1 MKKRI
6 LFFILAA
13 ALLCSFLPSLGA
25 LAENHFTSAA
35 ATEVAEGE
43 TFGYQIDL
51 TALPEEIKAAPYT
64 VIISG
69 SPMIKA
75 VAFEGELQPT
85 YDQEKNVY
93 TVTSEQLN
101 GVTTLK
107 VNVSFSEGAVA
118 GQQLTV
124 TTAVRGTEGEPISE
138 DLSVTV
144 KAATTTPP
152 EEGTDNGGEEI
163 GGENGFAITGG
174 GGGGDAGGGSS
185 VYAGSADNYLKSLAV
200 NGLDLSPVF
209 HKTNDTYF
217 LTVDADTTTIS
228 VGAKA
233 NDAKATVVV
242 TGNSGFHS
250 GLNKVLISV
259 TAENGGVRYYRIYVT
274 KEAN

>member
-1 MKKRI
+1 MKKRTLFLI
-6 LFFILAA
+6 LGAV
-13 ALLCSFLPSLGA
+13 LLCSFLPSLGA

-35 ATEVAEGE
+35 ATEVTEGE
-43 TFGYQIDL
+43 PFGYQIDL

-69 SPMIKA
+69 SPMIAA

-93 TVTSEQLN
+93 TITSEQLN
-101 GVTTLK
+101 GVTNLK

-118 GQQLTV
+118 GQQLTI
-124 TTAVRGTEGEPISE
+124 TTAVRGEDGEPVSE

-144 KAATTTPP
+144 KAATTPP
-152 EEGTDNGGEEI
+152 EEDTDNGGEEFSGDGGDFGVI
-163 GGENGFAITGG
+163 GGGE
-174 GGGGDAGGGSS
+174 GGDSSGSS

-200 NGLDLSPVF
+200 TGLDLSSAF
-209 HKTNDTYF
+209 HKTNNTYF
-217 LTVDADTTTIS
+217 LTVDTDTRAIS
-228 VGAKA
+228 VSAKA
-233 NDAKATVVV
+233 NDAKAAVVV
-242 TGNSGFHS
+242 AGNSGFRS

-259 TAENGGVRYYRIYVT
+259 TAENGEVRYYRIYVT

>member
-1 MKKRI
+1 MKKRT
-6 LFFILAA
+6 LFLFLGV

-25 LAENHFTSAA
+25 LAENHFTSAP
-35 ATEVAEGE
+35 ATEITEGE
-43 TFGYQIDL
+43 AFGYQIDL

-107 VNVSFSEGAVA
+107 VNISFSEAAVA

-124 TTAVRGTEGEPISE
+124 TTAVKGAEGEPVSE
-138 DLSVTV
+138 DLLVTV
-144 KAATTTPP
+144 KAAATTPP
-152 EEGTDNGGEEI
+152 EEGTDQGDEGE
-163 GGENGFAITGG
+163 GVSGDGGFAVTGG
-174 GGGGDAGGGSS
+174 GGDVGGSS

-200 NGLDLSPVF
+200 TGMDLSPAF

-217 LTVDADTTTIS
+217 LTVDANTDAIS
-228 VGAKA
+228 VSAKA
-233 NDAKATVVV
+233 NDAKAKVV
-242 TGNSGFHS
+242 TAGNTSLSS
-250 GLNKVLISV
+250 GLHKVLISV
-259 TAENGGVRYYRIYVT
+259 TAENGEVRYYRIYVT